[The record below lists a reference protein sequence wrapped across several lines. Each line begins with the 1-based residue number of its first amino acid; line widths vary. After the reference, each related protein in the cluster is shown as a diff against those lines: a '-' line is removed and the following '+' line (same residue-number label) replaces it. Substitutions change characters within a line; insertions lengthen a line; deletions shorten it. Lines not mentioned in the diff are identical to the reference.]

1 MPSLYRN
8 RASPAQKSLG
18 AVFSSSA
25 DCPYAGQRV
34 AFLGR
39 VGVVCCSAQRYN
51 YYKEVLLNPTD
62 PTEPT
67 EPTDPTEPTEPTA
80 RVFNDS
86 VVHLANPDNPR
97 VTLCNIRVL
106 ATFWPREGGV
116 KPAQPQAD
124 CPACQQVQPQQPQ
137 RPEQPKPQYEA
148 VKNTSNT
155 RWHWVDDATDPT
167 QSLCRLDRVD
177 NELYSVYVELQNSA
191 YECKTCKYR
200 KVLP

>member
-1 MPSLYRN
+1 M
-8 RASPAQKSLG
+8 
-18 AVFSSSA
+18 
-25 DCPYAGQRV
+25 

-39 VGVVCCSAQRYN
+39 VGVVYYSAQRYYCSAQRYN
-51 YYKEVLLNPTD
+51 YYKEVLLNSA
-62 PTEPT
+62 
-67 EPTDPTEPTEPTA
+67 EPTA
-80 RVFNDS
+80 KVFNDS
-86 VVHLANPDNPR
+86 VVHLADPDNPR
-97 VTLCNIRVL
+97 VTLCNLRVL

-148 VKNTSNT
+148 VKNTFNT